1 MIHPPISPGRR
12 RHVLRLVLLLTL
24 STTSAWTQSLVIA
37 HVTVIDATGRAASPN
52 STLVIDYDR
61 IVAVTPSNKAH
72 IPKGAIIVDGSGKF
86 LIPGLWDMHVHGAA
100 DQRAAWSQLL
110 DLANGIVGVRE
121 MAGPP
126 DAHAWRAAQ
135 TSNPNPSPTIYL
147 GSPIV
152 DGPHPVWPDSI
163 AVADE
168 KSGRETVDQQQ
179 QRGAQFIKVYSLL
192 PRSAYFAIADEANK
206 RGIPF
211 EGHVPDAVTAAEA
224 SDAGQRS
231 IEHLTRVA
239 LACSK
244 DEAAIRAALEQAEDA
259 FRAPDATIAQKMQ
272 NGAAIIALG
281 QRSIATFDEP
291 TARALFARFVKN
303 KTWQCPTLT
312 LLRAMIDDPLPADDP
327 RLKYLSKTIR
337 AHWEG
342 GFYGH
347 FPPPARTAMAKLTRA
362 EFEESLKIVGE
373 MNRAGVPLL
382 AGTDAMNPECFPGF
396 SLHDELALL
405 VEAGLTPLEALQA
418 ATRNGAVFMGELDK
432 RGTVEAGK
440 VADLVLLDKN
450 PLQDIHNTRAI
461 HAVVLNGRLFK
472 RADLDAMLTQAEQ
485 LAGAEA
491 PPAPSR

>member
-1 MIHPPISPGRR
+1 
-12 RHVLRLVLLLTL
+12 
-24 STTSAWTQSLVIA
+24 
-37 HVTVIDATGRAASPN
+37 
-52 STLVIDYDR
+52 
-61 IVAVTPSNKAH
+61 
-72 IPKGAIIVDGSGKF
+72 
-86 LIPGLWDMHVHGAA
+86 MHVHGAA
-100 DQRAAWSQLL
+100 DERASWSQLL
-110 DLANGIVGVRE
+110 DLANGVVGVRE

-135 TSNPNPSPTIYL
+135 ASNPNPAPTIYL

-168 KSGRETVDQQQ
+168 KSGRATVDQQQ
-179 QRGAQFIKVYSLL
+179 HRGAQFIKVYSLL
-192 PRSAYFAIADEANK
+192 PRSAYFAIADEANQ

-239 LACSK
+239 LSCSK
-244 DEAAIRAALEQAEDA
+244 DEEAIRADMQRAEDA
-259 FRAPDATIAQKMQ
+259 FHAPDATIAQKMQ
-272 NGAAIIALG
+272 NGANLIALG
-281 QRSIATFDEP
+281 QRTIDTFDEP
-291 TARALFARFVKN
+291 TAQALFARFVKN

-327 RLKYLSKTIR
+327 RLKYLSKTVR

-347 FPPPARTAMAKLTRA
+347 LPPPARTAMAKLTRA
-362 EFEESLKIVGE
+362 EFAESLKIVGE

-418 ATRNGAVFMGELDK
+418 STRNAAVFMGEIDK

-450 PLQDIHNTRAI
+450 PLDDIHNTRAI
-461 HAVVLNGRLFK
+461 HAVVLNGKLLK

-485 LAGAEA
+485 LAGAESL
-491 PPAPSR
+491 PAPSK